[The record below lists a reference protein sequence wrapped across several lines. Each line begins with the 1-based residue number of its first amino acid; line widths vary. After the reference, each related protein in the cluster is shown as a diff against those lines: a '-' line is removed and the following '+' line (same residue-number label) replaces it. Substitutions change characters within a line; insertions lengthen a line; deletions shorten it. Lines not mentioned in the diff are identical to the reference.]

1 MELRH
6 KSLLGLIL
14 VSLMPTFSIFFT
26 YSISSS
32 ESQSQMF
39 FLFAKIWIIAIP
51 IYWIYKIENQS
62 LVLGNFDRESK
73 IESFISGIIMFV
85 IILGMY
91 AIFHS
96 TLDVELIRQEIG
108 STGLLD
114 LRLYIVGMIFWISIN
129 SLIEEL
135 VFRQFIGDRLLELTG
150 KKNLTV
156 LLSALIF
163 TSHHTVVL
171 SYYFS
176 PLQNAVASLGIFLA
190 GATWS
195 ILWLRH
201 RSLMVCWISHAIADI
216 AVFGLGYLILF

>member
-62 LVLGNFDRESK
+62 FVLGNFDRESK
-73 IESFISGIIMFV
+73 TESLISGIIMFV

-96 TLDVELIRQEIG
+96 TLDVELMRQEIG

-176 PLQNAVASLGIFLA
+176 SLQNAVASLGILLA

>member
-14 VSLMPTFSIFFT
+14 VSLMPTVSILFT
-26 YSISSS
+26 YSISDS

-39 FLFAKIWIIAIP
+39 FFFAKIWIIAIP
-51 IYWIYKIENQS
+51 LYWIYKIENQR
-62 LVLGNFDRESK
+62 LVLGNFERVPK
-73 IESFISGIIMFV
+73 IESLSSGIIMFV
-85 IILGMY
+85 IILGVY
-91 AIFHS
+91 AIFNS
-96 TLDVELIRQEIG
+96 TLDVELMRQELG

-114 LRLYIVGMIFWISIN
+114 LRLYILGMIFWISIN
-129 SLIEEL
+129 SLIEEV

-163 TSHHTVVL
+163 TSHHTLVL

-176 PLQNAVASLGIFLA
+176 PLQNALASLGIFLA

-195 ILWLRH
+195 LLWLRH
-201 RSLMVCWISHAIADI
+201 RSLLVCWISHAIADI

>member
-1 MELRH
+1 MDSSLN
-6 KSLLGLIL
+6 KSEQIIETDSYVNSNLNLFINIL
-14 VSLMPTFSIFFT
+14 NSLESVSLEAKSFLKEKM
-26 YSISSS
+26 SSDG
-32 ESQSQMF
+32 
-39 FLFAKIWIIAIP
+39 KID
-51 IYWIYKIENQS
+51 NQL

-73 IESFISGIIMFV
+73 KESFISGIIMFV

-91 AIFHS
+91 AIFHF
-96 TLDVELIRQEIG
+96 TLDVELMREEIG

-114 LRLYIVGMIFWISIN
+114 LRLYIVGMIFWISTN

-156 LLSALIF
+156 FLSALIF
-163 TSHHTVVL
+163 TSHHTVIL